1 MALSVKLSPKQ
12 RAAIDS
18 RADIVVFGGGNGP
31 GKTFAL
37 QMLPLLPEYLNTPG
51 CQSVIFAES
60 NVKLEMAGGLVDKC
74 RKWYAQAHPAGLDGY
89 RQTPKKRWSWAT
101 RGGGTST
108 IDLSF
113 VGEPGQWDAMEAAVI
128 CIDQVEQ
135 VEENQFFSVIGRNRT
150 TCGARPRVFVTANP
164 PEDGREHWLTRMLT
178 RGGWVGEDGFPIQ
191 EMSGVV
197 RYYARHPDTDEF
209 IFADT
214 PKDLEEAGLLPTDP
228 EGGFIP
234 PTSVT
239 FFPALIDDHPD
250 PVFRSE
256 YKRKLAG
263 LTMFER
269 RRRLEGNWYVTEEA
283 GKYFN
288 ASMFP
293 IVDYVPSRHARRVRS
308 WDNAWSTSDK
318 ADWTPGVLESIE
330 PDGGLYVCDLIRV
343 RGTIS
348 HVERLVELVAAVDG
362 PEVTIRLPKDAGPA
376 GALQSGMA
384 DRLGARGYHVVL
396 TADKGDK
403 LTRSKAY
410 QGCAERG
417 QVRLARMQTTAGV
430 AARML
435 EDFEETD
442 KRGQLLRDKGLD
454 RSNVSTLNGWHGV
467 FIEEHVRFGRDTV
480 AKKYVK
486 KDTVDAAV
494 GGYQVLVEGRALAIP
509 TDLGRSGVSALVGIR
524 GVINDAFGPGG
535 GLGI

>member
-191 EMSGVV
+191 EMSG
-197 RYYARHPDTDEF
+197 
-209 IFADT
+209 
-214 PKDLEEAGLLPTDP
+214 G
-228 EGGFIP
+228 
-234 PTSVT
+234 T
-239 FFPALIDDHPD
+239 F
-250 PVFRSE
+250 
-256 YKRKLAG
+256 
-263 LTMFER
+263 
-269 RRRLEGNWYVTEEA
+269 
-283 GKYFN
+283 
-288 ASMFP
+288 
-293 IVDYVPSRHARRVRS
+293 
-308 WDNAWSTSDK
+308 
-318 ADWTPGVLESIE
+318 
-330 PDGGLYVCDLIRV
+330 
-343 RGTIS
+343 TIS
-348 HVERLVELVAAVDG
+348 NGGTYGSLLSTPIINPPQSGILGMHKIQDRPMAVDG
-362 PEVTIRLPKDAGPA
+362 QVVIRPMMYLALSYDHRLIDGKGAVTFLVTLKEFLENPE
-376 GALQSGMA
+376 
-384 DRLGARGYHVVL
+384 
-396 TADKGDK
+396 K
-403 LTRSKAY
+403 L
-410 QGCAERG
+410 
-417 QVRLARMQTTAGV
+417 
-430 AARML
+430 
-435 EDFEETD
+435 
-442 KRGQLLRDKGLD
+442 GLD
-454 RSNVSTLNGWHGV
+454 
-467 FIEEHVRFGRDTV
+467 F
-480 AKKYVK
+480 
-486 KDTVDAAV
+486 
-494 GGYQVLVEGRALAIP
+494 
-509 TDLGRSGVSALVGIR
+509 
-524 GVINDAFGPGG
+524 
-535 GLGI
+535 